1 MDSQAFKAGNFT
13 GVVTSLSSFQ
23 HVTTEVNK
31 EQSSIENLYQRI
43 LDLSKSIQKGRQL
56 SWDIIIRDLVYTYA
70 NSRA

>member
-23 HVTTEVNK
+23 HVTAEVNK

-43 LDLSKSIQKGRQL
+43 LDLSKGRPL
-56 SWDIIIRDLVYTYA
+56 SWGIIVRDLVYT
-70 NSRA
+70 